1 VASLLLPSLG
11 MGLLGQWLEKVWGLV
26 GASAGLITLLS
37 LGFWTV
43 LLRVLPAA
51 MSQSLLSYAVPLSS
65 LLFNLFFAGIGAGAS
80 PGPLIACGP
89 AVLGLMAITLA
100 VHLGTSLLA
109 LRGLNALSL
118 SRGRPEER
126 VGVDELVVAS
136 NANIGGPATAAAL
149 AGALG
154 RPDLVLPA
162 TAMGT
167 VGYALATT
175 LGVVLYSF
183 LRRV

>member
-1 VASLLLPSLG
+1 
-11 MGLLGQWLEKVWGLV
+11 MGLLGQWLEKVWGLI

-37 LGFWTV
+37 LGFWTM

-65 LLFNLFFAGIGAGAS
+65 LFFNLFFAGIGAGAS